1 VHCIEPAICPVIRA
15 PRSWEISD
23 AAARLVERRAR
34 QAPSAGPVLFVCR
47 HRVHGVG
54 MFDVSAV
61 LAGDATVAQAGA
73 AAEIGV
79 VVGTV
84 SACHG
89 ALSLLHLGGTV

>member
-1 VHCIEPAICPVIRA
+1 
-15 PRSWEISD
+15 
-23 AAARLVERRAR
+23 
-34 QAPSAGPVLFVCR
+34 
-47 HRVHGVG
+47 